1 MHEIYVLGN
10 GAMGYLWASYFN
22 NNLPVNLITRSKVKA
37 SFSFSKIPENI
48 EIHTQLITALEI
60 EQKRQTIHRLIICTK
75 AFDAELALSK
85 ISHLLSESCEIILI
99 QNGMGSQQAI
109 ALAYPGLAIYACSS
123 TEGVY
128 KESESVLVHAG
139 KGENQ
144 VGALTKT
151 ASREALQSWLPVQ
164 VFNWHDD
171 ITPVLW
177 RKLIINCAINPLTV
191 LYKCKNGQLL
201 ENVDAHNHMARV
213 CAELDNLSQHMGLGL
228 HPTLALAESVCQST
242 ANNYSSMNQ
251 DAKHNRTTEIN
262 YITGYAVK
270 QFANAAIDCPE
281 NKALVKL
288 LAF

>member
-1 MHEIYVLGN
+1 MNEIYILGN

-22 NNLPVNLITRSKVKA
+22 NYLPVNLITRSTVKA
-37 SFSFSKIPENI
+37 SFSFTKIPENI
-48 EIHTQLITALEI
+48 EINTQLITALEI
-60 EQKRQTIHRLIICTK
+60 EQKQQTIHRLIICTK
-75 AFDAELALSK
+75 AYDAELALSK
-85 ISHLLSESCEIILI
+85 VSHLLSASCQIILI

-109 ALAYPGLAIYACSS
+109 ALAYPSLAIYACSS

-128 KESESVLVHAG
+128 KESASTLVHAG

-151 ASREALQSWLPVQ
+151 ASNKALQSWLPMQ

-171 ITPVLW
+171 IVPVLW

-201 ENVDAHNHMARV
+201 ENVQAHDHMARV
-213 CAELDNLSQHMGLGL
+213 CAELDNLSQYMGLDL

-242 ANNYSSMNQ
+242 ANNHSSMNQ
-251 DAKHNRTTEIN
+251 DAKHNRPTEIN

-288 LAF
+288 LTP